1 MVLQAFSDFLAGSV
15 HRQRGDI
22 GAQAYNQVAALA
34 RFERAALLFEPSFEL
49 GTCHTLQIQ
58 QKCCFVNRNV
68 AWCVSEL
75 RSDLAG

>member
-1 MVLQAFSDFLAGSV
+1 
-15 HRQRGDI
+15 
-22 GAQAYNQVAALA
+22 VAALA